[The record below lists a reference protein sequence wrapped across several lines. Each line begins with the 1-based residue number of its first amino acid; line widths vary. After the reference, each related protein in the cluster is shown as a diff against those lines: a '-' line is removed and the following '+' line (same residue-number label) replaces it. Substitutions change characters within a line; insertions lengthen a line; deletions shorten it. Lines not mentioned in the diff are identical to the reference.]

1 MLQWPKA
8 GGDVVWDV
16 AGTGRDDYKKNGIRF
31 QNENRTPIF
40 LDYFLIGLMIAIK
53 KKFRDPIRKWKSRS
67 GFDPEI
73 ADRFSY
79 ENRIPICR
87 SDCGNSMRAVFSS
100 LIDFE
105 MKIDPRFFRNSF

>member
-1 MLQWPKA
+1 MRSYLAMLQWPKA

-53 KKFRDPIRKWKSRS
+53 KNFGTRFENGNRDPVLIRK
-67 GFDPEI
+67 
-73 ADRFSY
+73 
-79 ENRIPICR
+79 
-87 SDCGNSMRAVFSS
+87 S
-100 LIDFE
+100 LIDFRTRIGSRFVVPTVE
-105 MKIDPRFFRNSF
+105 IQCERFFHR